1 RIRLESDEVQTN
13 ILFGHLGITRT
24 DPDFVALDVMDNV
37 LGTGAGFTDRLSR
50 DVRDEKGLAYTV
62 FANIT
67 RSSSNVS
74 GTFRAYAGTNPEDA
88 AKALDAMLDIV
99 RKMPTTPP
107 TPEELAGA
115 KAAMRGGMVM
125 RLETA

>member
-1 RIRLESDEVQTN
+1 
-13 ILFGHLGITRT
+13 
-24 DPDFVALDVMDNV
+24 
-37 LGTGAGFTDRLSR
+37 LSR

-125 RLETA
+125 RLETASDVASMLQMCERYGLGFDYPRRYVEQAERTTAEDVVRVAKAHLDA